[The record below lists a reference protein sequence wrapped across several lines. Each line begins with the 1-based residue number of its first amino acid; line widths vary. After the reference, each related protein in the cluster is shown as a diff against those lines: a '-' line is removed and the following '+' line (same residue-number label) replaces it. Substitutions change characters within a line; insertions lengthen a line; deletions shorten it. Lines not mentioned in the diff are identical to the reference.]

1 MVQDKNLSWRHA
13 KKVIFMAFQW
23 SKAQFFL
30 SRLWITIHFLKGL
43 CMTSMIK
50 LVKHK
55 WRSLQTRTLPAS
67 HDSMGLAHIGSFNLG
82 QSHLRQGQKSPTWQ
96 KSTHRTKVAPWAYGT
111 KVAPQGQSRPTGP
124 KSTAI
129 LYNEDDLSE

>member
-82 QSHLRQGQKSPTWQ
+82 QSHLRQGQKSPNMAKVTHMAKVTPQ
-96 KSTHRTKVAPWAYGT
+96 DKSRPMGLRHK
-111 KVAPQGQSRPTGP
+111 SRPTGP
-124 KSTAI
+124 KSPHRAKV
-129 LYNEDDLSE
+129 NRNSVQ